1 MWTRAN
7 ILKALRMLVVL
18 LPLMFALSSC
28 VSGANQS
35 DKTDAELADS
45 HNGCWQDTIL
55 TSIYEAMGS
64 MSMSLYDDITKGAL
78 ALEMIGFALWFCLR
92 LMKFVSA
99 ITPENAGEVWN
110 EVFKKLFLCLFCG
123 ILASSTNGCLWV
135 LNTFVF
141 PIYNAFLQ
149 FGGEVLN
156 TVGQERQWNDLYVL
170 GFKTNIT
177 RPTLCMPV
185 AGQTEATLAG
195 FPASPMKMM
204 NCMICA
210 MNERMSIGN
219 YIAFRVMHAE
229 GWANFFNGI
238 ILLVCFWVIKLSF
251 VFYLVDNIFKFGVM
265 VVMMPILILF
275 YPFQKKW
282 AVFGVKTILSS
293 AAFMMAISIM
303 IAVAMKALLEIIAAN
318 PVAFKATEAEA
329 EQAMNEQGGT
339 ALAILL
345 LAFLMWSTI
354 KVAKEIT
361 SSIVDTDVDDK
372 FQQKLLG
379 LGLLLAGWLTGGL
392 GAAFGKMQWVQQ
404 ARAAYQK
411 TAWARSAMKA
421 RKTYSD
427 AVDKLDEW
435 AGRNEQ

>member
-1 MWTRAN
+1 
-7 ILKALRMLVVL
+7 
-18 LPLMFALSSC
+18 
-28 VSGANQS
+28 
-35 DKTDAELADS
+35 
-45 HNGCWQDTIL
+45 
-55 TSIYEAMGS
+55 
-64 MSMSLYDDITKGAL
+64 
-78 ALEMIGFALWFCLR
+78 
-92 LMKFVSA
+92 
-99 ITPENAGEVWN
+99 
-110 EVFKKLFLCLFCG
+110 
-123 ILASSTNGCLWV
+123 
-135 LNTFVF
+135 
-141 PIYNAFLQ
+141 
-149 FGGEVLN
+149 
-156 TVGQERQWNDLYVL
+156 
-170 GFKTNIT
+170 
-177 RPTLCMPV
+177 
-185 AGQTEATLAG
+185 
-195 FPASPMKMM
+195 
-204 NCMICA
+204 
-210 MNERMSIGN
+210 
-219 YIAFRVMHAE
+219 
-229 GWANFFNGI
+229 
-238 ILLVCFWVIKLSF
+238 
-251 VFYLVDNIFKFGVM
+251 
-265 VVMMPILILF
+265 
-275 YPFQKKW
+275 
-282 AVFGVKTILSS
+282 
-293 AAFMMAISIM
+293 M

-411 TAWARSAMKA
+411 TAWARGAMKA